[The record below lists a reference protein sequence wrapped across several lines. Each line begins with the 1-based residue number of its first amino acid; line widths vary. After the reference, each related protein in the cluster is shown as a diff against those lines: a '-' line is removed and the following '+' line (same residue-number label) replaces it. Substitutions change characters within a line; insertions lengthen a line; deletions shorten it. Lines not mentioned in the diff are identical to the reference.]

1 MGKREG
7 TGIMTYPNGI
17 KYEGTWKNDK
27 KDGRGTMIY
36 TDGTNEDL
44 EFSDDEPVKKSAKKK
59 KSFEID
65 IDF

>member
-1 MGKREG
+1 
-7 TGIMTYPNGI
+7 MTYPNGI

-27 KDGRGTMIY
+27 KNGRGTMIY

-44 EFSDDEPVKKSAKKK
+44 EFSDDEPVNKSTKKK
-59 KSFEID
+59 KPFEID